1 MKMTSQSRLQRL
13 AQVLKTCNDSSADPL
28 KIVSNNLDT
37 NILDKLEVTYESQA
51 EGVSIDLYNQNCKIY
66 KNKQDVITYF
76 DYSNSNTLIIEN
88 ELVYIENIS
97 LPTFFENLIF
107 SKKIQ
112 DLMIEKEIIS
122 YRDGANKKYIF
133 LSEHIGKVEVGYKN
147 KLVEFFNS
155 EYALSDLYQ
164 NLTNKFNESEYLSF
178 FRDNFIK
185 IAKNIDNIDDRFYKT
200 LIKIQNI
207 IDNSNREFELYKN
220 RFSFEQ
226 FHSDLKKEKEKYIKN
241 IQENLSE
248 FLSKVNALPVQF
260 GVYILLVF
268 RFQDE
273 LVPLIATV
281 ILIISWSAFSFFSLS
296 TMRKTI
302 NFLERKFNTVFDKI
316 SEESGIDKEIL
327 AQDREEVSNKI
338 SDIKSMICWYKS
350 IVVIFSFIFIIF
362 SGSNIYQQF
371 NKVSIQVKTTHT
383 KVIPKT
389 KNKLST
395 VQENNQTIEQK
406 TKNTEGKVQL

>member
-1 MKMTSQSRLQRL
+1 MTSQDRLKRL
-13 AQVLKTCNDSSADPL
+13 AQVLKACSDSSTDPL
-28 KIVSNNLDT
+28 KIVSDNLDT
-37 NILDKLEVTYESQA
+37 NILDELEVIYESQS
-51 EGVSIDLYNQNCKIY
+51 EGVSIDLYNQTCKIY

-76 DYSNSNTLIIEN
+76 DYSDRSTLIIED
-88 ELVYIENIS
+88 EIFYIENIS

-122 YRDGANKKYIF
+122 YHDGANKKYIF
-133 LSEHIGKVEVGYKN
+133 LSEHIGKVEVGFKN
-147 KLVEFFNS
+147 QLLVFFDS
-155 EYALSDLYQ
+155 EYALSDLYRK
-164 NLTNKFNESEYLSF
+164 LVDRFNESEYLSF

-185 IAKNIDNIDDRFYKT
+185 IAKDIDNVDDRFYKT

-220 RFSFEQ
+220 KFSFEQ

-260 GVYILLVF
+260 GVYILLIF

-273 LVPLIATV
+273 IIPLIATV

-302 NFLERKFNTVFDKI
+302 NFLERKFNNVFNKI
-316 SEESGIDKEIL
+316 SEESGIDEEVL
-327 AQDREEVSNKI
+327 SQDRKEVSSKI
-338 SDIKSMICWYKS
+338 SDIKSMICWYKW
-350 IVVIFSFIFIIF
+350 IVIVFSLIFIAF
-362 SGSNIYQQF
+362 SSSNIYQKLNILDKQP
-371 NKVSIQVKTTHT
+371 KVTNIKIVQQDSNIS
-383 KVIPKT
+383 
-389 KNKLST
+389 NT
-395 VQENNQTIEQK
+395 VRIEVY
-406 TKNTEGKVQL
+406 E